1 MNIFLLQLL
10 QAVFEH
16 QVDAFFIFDCRL
28 GCGQFVKVR
37 FMLVA
42 LETIQ
47 QVLGTDSGFFVDFIE
62 QL

>member
-1 MNIFLLQLL
+1 LL